1 MIEMSG
7 RKFVVLALG
16 VLLAACGGGE
26 KKADHTLRIARP
38 ADATSLDPA
47 VTLQVGDMAIL
58 GLVYSRL
65 TKLSRGNAPEGDLAQ
80 SWSTSPDGLAWTF
93 KLRDG
98 VLFDDGSK
106 VTAAAV
112 KFSLER
118 IVAVGRG
125 PSQGTFWLKSVEAP
139 DPRTVRLHLTMPF
152 PPLAT
157 LLAMPTASIVNPNVM
172 AHAKGGDHAVG
183 WLTDHTA
190 GSGPYRVVRWD
201 RDQRIVL
208 EANPHAPGPRYF
220 DKVVFAVTPD
230 AAARRVQ
237 LGRGDIDI
245 GEAVAGTEA
254 EAFRKLDGVRVVDL
268 PAGNLLTY
276 LTLNNM
282 RAPFN
287 DIRVRQAVAK
297 AIDYDGLIHGI
308 LDNAAEALSGP
319 IPKGVPGYDAA
330 LPAPRRDL
338 EGAKALLRA
347 AGHGDGLHIKLAT
360 GRISASVQAI
370 QSNLR
375 DAGIAVELEQLA
387 PGAFDARRA
396 GGDFDM
402 LVDSWSVD
410 FPDPW
415 IVMNFLFSS
424 ATRGAGGNPG
434 GYADSAVDNLLNRA
448 QVEPDL
454 AKRANLYREAQR
466 RVVAAQP
473 IVLLYSPRSAVAM
486 RSDLA
491 GFAFNAFQPSF
502 YNVADMSRSGPP

>member
-1 MIEMSG
+1 
-7 RKFVVLALG
+7 
-16 VLLAACGGGE
+16 
-26 KKADHTLRIARP
+26 
-38 ADATSLDPA
+38 
-47 VTLQVGDMAIL
+47 MAIL

-65 TKLSRGNAPEGDLAQ
+65 TKLARGNAPEGDLAQ
-80 SWSTSPDGLAWTF
+80 SWSTSPDGLTWTF

-98 VLFDDGSK
+98 VLFGDGSK

-157 LLAMPTASIVNPNVM
+157 LLAMPTASIVNPAVM

-190 GSGPYRVVRWD
+190 GSGPYRVVRW
-201 RDQRIVL
+201 
-208 EANPHAPGPRYF
+208 GPRPAHRAGSQSACPGAALF
-220 DKVVFAVTPD
+220 RQGHLRRHARCGGAPR
-230 AAARRVQ
+230 AARPRRHRHQ
-237 LGRGDIDI
+237 RGRGR
-245 GEAVAGTEA
+245 TEA

-276 LTLNNM
+276 LTLNNT

-287 DIRVRQAVAK
+287 DLRMRQAVAK

-308 LDNAAEALSGP
+308 LDNAAEALPGP
-319 IPKGVPGYDAA
+319 IPKGVSGYDVS
-330 LPAPRRDL
+330 LPVPKRDL
-338 EGAKALLRA
+338 EGAKALLRS
-347 AGHGDGLHIKLAT
+347 AGHGGSLHIKLAT

-375 DAGIAVELEQLA
+375 DAGITVELDQLA

-434 GYADSAVDNLLNRA
+434 GYSDPAVDDLLNRA
-448 QVEPDL
+448 QVEPNL

-466 RVVAAQP
+466 KVVAAQP
-473 IVLLYSPRSAVAM
+473 IVLLYSPRAAVAM
-486 RSDLA
+486 RADLT